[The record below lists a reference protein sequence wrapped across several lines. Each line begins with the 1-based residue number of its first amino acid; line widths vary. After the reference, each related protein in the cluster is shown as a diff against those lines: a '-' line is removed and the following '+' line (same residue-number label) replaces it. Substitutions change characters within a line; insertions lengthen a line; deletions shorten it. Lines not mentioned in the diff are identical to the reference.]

1 VRATTTFIPASRGER
16 PAESGQALVLSIVF
30 LTVLLG
36 MAALTL
42 DVGSWYRAH
51 RATQATA
58 DAAALA
64 AAQELPESTDN
75 AKTRALEYASK
86 NGGGLAAGN
95 ITFSSKFSANDTV
108 AVRVERPAPAFFAK
122 LFGLSSVTVRGRA
135 SARATAL
142 GSARY
147 VAPIVVHYKH
157 PLLNCTQAAHPN
169 CNPTFGAT
177 TTLTLSDLHRPGGG
191 SGAGSFGLI
200 NLNNADVS
208 GTADADVLADWLRYG
223 YDQDMPLGI
232 YYSAPSANFN
242 NSQFLSALDAVV
254 NKEVLFPVY
263 RLLTGPGSNGKYD
276 IIGWVGFYVRSYDAS
291 GSNGTLT
298 GEFSRYIA
306 EGIEAPP
313 GGGPPN
319 LGVHG
324 VELVE

>member
-51 RATQATA
+51 RAAQATA

-75 AKTRALEYASK
+75 ANTRALEYASK
-86 NGGGLAAGN
+86 NGGGLTAGN

-122 LFGLSSVTVRGRA
+122 LFGLNSVTARGRA
-135 SARATAL
+135 SARAVSL
-142 GSARY
+142 GAVRF

-157 PLLNCTQAAHPN
+157 PLLNCTRAGNPV

-177 TTLTLSDLHRPGGG
+177 TTLTLSDLHSPGGG

-200 NLNNADVS
+200 NLNHGDGT
-208 GTADADVLADWLRYG
+208 GTADASVLADWLRYG
-223 YDQDMPLGI
+223 YEQDMPLGH
-232 YYSAPSANFN
+232 YFSAPSANFN
-242 NSQFLSALDAVV
+242 NSQFQSSLDFVRDR
-254 NKEVLFPVY
+254 EVLFPVY
-263 RLLTGPGSNGKYD
+263 RLLTGPGSNAVYD
-276 IIGWVGFYVRSYDAS
+276 IIGWVGFYIRSYSAN
-291 GSNGTLT
+291 GSSGTLT